1 MQRCLAKAIAL
12 HGIGLYIFQGEDLA
26 DLDPLDLIKNVYETQ
41 GIDGARAVYNK
52 MDNEARKKCQPFLEE
67 IRNNNKESQDGTT
80 H

>member
-1 MQRCLAKAIAL
+1 
-12 HGIGLYIFQGEDLA
+12 
-26 DLDPLDLIKNVYETQ
+26 
-41 GIDGARAVYNK
+41 